1 MADKIEIV
9 RLDAE
14 GNVKETLHDD
24 FPAGW
29 SAARTEFGKL
39 RHGEHGTAAAAEGGC
54 LELRVGGVSK
64 MSTKAVEKER
74 KKRPST
80 KEAGGEKPKKKPA
93 AKKTEDAPV
102 EDDGEPKMKKQ
113 TGYMYHNAQNRE
125 AAKAAVAAAEPDLPA
140 KEANQAVM
148 KKLAE
153 MWGALDDAAK
163 QKYKDD
169 APMVEV
175 KAKAPKEPKEP
186 KPPKAPKAAKH
197 LFQSKP
203 DGKKQTSMMSFF
215 AKKA

>member
-1 MADKIEIV
+1 MKSE
-9 RLDAE
+9 AE
-14 GNVKETLHDD
+14 
-24 FPAGW
+24 PA
-29 SAARTEFGKL
+29 
-39 RHGEHGTAAAAEGGC
+39 
-54 LELRVGGVSK
+54 
-64 MSTKAVEKER
+64 
-74 KKRPST
+74 
-80 KEAGGEKPKKKPA
+80 
-93 AKKTEDAPV
+93 
-102 EDDGEPKMKKQ
+102 EDDCEPKMKKQ
-113 TGYMYHNAQNRE
+113 SGYMYHNAQNRE

-175 KAKAPKEPKEP
+175 KAKKAPKEPKEP
-186 KPPKAPKAAKH
+186 KEPKPPKAAKH